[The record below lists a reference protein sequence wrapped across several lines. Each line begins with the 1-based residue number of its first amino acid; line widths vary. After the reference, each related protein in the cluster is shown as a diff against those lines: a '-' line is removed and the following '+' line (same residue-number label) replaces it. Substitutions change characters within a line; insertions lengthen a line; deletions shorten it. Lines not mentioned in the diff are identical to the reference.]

1 MSPNKDAATVH
12 VHVEPVKYINTVNA
26 AALFAAELYRLPAA
40 VHTWVLAAIGDLAPL
55 SFWSVPASMSGKYH
69 PRACRRLGGLVVHTR
84 YAVRWLDRLT
94 ERAALKLDD
103 TGRAAAVAALLLH
116 DLHKYRCPGA
126 LRNRA
131 GYRLADATP
140 TAAHGHWTA
149 DLLER
154 FMADYYR
161 GNPGLEA
168 ELAPV
173 LRLAIPA
180 VRYHMGE
187 WGIGWPDV
195 LDDRF
200 DPTTFRLVWTVH
212 LADYCAAMAADDALA
227 DVGDLKG
234 GRL

>member
-1 MSPNKDAATVH
+1 MSPNKDAAVRVH
-12 VHVEPVKYINTVNA
+12 VDPVKYLNTVNA
-26 AALFAAELYRLPAA
+26 AALFAAELGRLPKA
-40 VHTWVLAAIGDLAPL
+40 VHAWVLAAIGDLAPL

-84 YAVRWLDRLT
+84 YAIRWFDRLT
-94 ERAALKLDD
+94 ERGDLKVDD
-103 TGRAAAVAALLLH
+103 TVRGAGIAALLLH
-116 DLHKYRCPGA
+116 DMHKYGCPGD

-140 TAAHGHWTA
+140 TAVHGHWTA
-149 DLLER
+149 DLLEG
-154 FMADYYR
+154 FAADYYR
-161 GNPGLEA
+161 RQPGLEF

-187 WGIGWPDV
+187 WGLGWSDV

-200 DPTTFRLVWTVH
+200 DRLTVRLVWTVH
-212 LADYCAAMAADDALA
+212 MADYCAAMAADDALA
-227 DVGDLKG
+227 DVADLKG
-234 GRL
+234 GRP